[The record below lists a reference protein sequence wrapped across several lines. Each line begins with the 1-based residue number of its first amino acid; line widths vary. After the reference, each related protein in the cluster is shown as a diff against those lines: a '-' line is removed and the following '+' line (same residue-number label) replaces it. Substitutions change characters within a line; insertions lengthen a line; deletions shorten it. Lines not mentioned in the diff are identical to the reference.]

1 MKPVTTTVVV
11 NVIVATVLVAYI
23 AVAAIYCNREKQQ
36 IICRNLQIIVEDSAE
51 LEFVNSDIVRRTLSD
66 NNIAYS
72 GLPID
77 QIDLFAVE
85 ECIRAYPYVSD
96 ANAYTSLEGTLNIR
110 LRQRVPML
118 RVVSDNDHNFYVD
131 STLQVIEPVAHYIHP
146 VPIVS
151 GSVPLEIANDQ
162 FGTIDEKKFTK
173 DLKLLHNIIN
183 FVGQVNKEPFLREL
197 IVQIYF
203 EPDGQVMLLPRIGSQ
218 RIRFGAIGAED
229 QESKLYKLQEFYR
242 RSFGQGWWQTT
253 REIDLRFKNQVVCKP
268 K

>member
-1 MKPVTTTVVV
+1 MKPATTTVVV
-11 NVIVATVLVAYI
+11 NIIVATILVAYI
-23 AVAAIYCNREKQQ
+23 AVAAIYCNSEKQQ
-36 IICRNLQIIVEDSAE
+36 IICRNLQIIVEDSSE
-51 LEFVNSDIVRRTLSD
+51 LGFVNPDIIRSTLSA

-77 QIDLFAVE
+77 RIDLFAVE

-118 RVVSDNDHNFYVD
+118 RVASDNDHNFYVD
-131 STLQVIEPVAHYIHP
+131 STLQIIEPVAHYIHT

-151 GSVPLEIANDQ
+151 GHVPLEISNDQ
-162 FGTIDEKKFTK
+162 FGKIDEKKFKK
-173 DLKLLHNIIN
+173 DLELLHNIIN
-183 FVGQVNKEPFLREL
+183 FVGLVNKDPFLREL
-197 IVQIYF
+197 VVQIYF
-203 EPDGQVMLLPRIGSQ
+203 EPDGQIVLLPRIGNQ
-218 RIRFGAIGAED
+218 TIRFGAIGD
-229 QESKLYKLQEFYR
+229 QDEESKLYKLREFYR

-253 REIDLRFKNQVVCKP
+253 REVDLRFKNQVVCKP